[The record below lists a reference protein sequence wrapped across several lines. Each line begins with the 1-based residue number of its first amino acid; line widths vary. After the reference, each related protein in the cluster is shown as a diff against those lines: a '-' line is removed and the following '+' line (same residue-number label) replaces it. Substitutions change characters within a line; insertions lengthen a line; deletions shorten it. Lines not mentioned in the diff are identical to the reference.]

1 MDSIALS
8 VVFLQFA
15 IVNNLSVIRTWKKP
29 KNYLFVFL
37 PNPNASKSSLMRS
50 FVQFVLGR
58 ATLCRCRVGLPFSCR
73 FQVPTSQSSWSSQ
86 AGRNLQLLSEFR
98 GHCTDWELEENFCRI
113 PFFSTTRWKRD
124 RIFNHT
130 ARPLES
136 HQAKCKTLRAWTTAP
151 WWSW

>member
-1 MDSIALS
+1 MFRYYLSPDMDSIALS
-8 VVFLQFA
+8 VVFLHFA
-15 IVNNLSVIRTWKKP
+15 IANILSVIRTWKKP
-29 KNYLFVFL
+29 KNYLFVFFTKSSAEGFD
-37 PNPNASKSSLMRS
+37 NSKSSLMRS

-113 PFFSTTRWKRD
+113 LFLNDT
-124 RIFNHT
+124 
-130 ARPLES
+130 LEKG
-136 HQAKCKTLRAWTTAP
+136 QNI
-151 WWSW
+151 